1 MTFPFSLV
9 PPPATPLSGLTA
21 EDHLHD
27 SLRRLAGCGSGFYAV
42 HLHLA
47 RAAGSVHGLERVR
60 LALQPLELLASLY
73 DARLFCLSDGHVVLV
88 CNSAVPVD
96 QVDVAISK
104 VRSGFLEGAGN
115 WTWDCTWE
123 GKESPDAD
131 WYDLAQA
138 EDLARLLSL
147 TAAWSAKPSRA
158 VSPAGAPEAPAVR
171 SLNAEDL
178 GAICQRVEQA
188 DLAAVVRQQTALD
201 IRPDAGTVPLF
212 RETYVSMRNL
222 RALVAPGI
230 DMFANGW
237 LFRYLTEILDRRM
250 LEFVASQALGS
261 GPVPISLNLNIAS
274 LDTPGFKRFLDVHN
288 AASSKP
294 IIEIQLVDLLANG
307 ALFAKIRQSLQ
318 AQGHKILID
327 GLTPLT
333 LQVIDVSRLRSDLV
347 KIWWRQ
353 DAPTLF
359 PARRVSGLREVIDR
373 LGRERVILARAESQ
387 QALEWG
393 VEHGICRF
401 QGRLVDRL
409 LGALAGRSA
418 CDPKFEGSVGD
429 VRAARP

>member
-1 MTFPFSLV
+1 M
-9 PPPATPLSGLTA
+9 
-21 EDHLHD
+21 
-27 SLRRLAGCGSGFYAV
+27 
-42 HLHLA
+42 
-47 RAAGSVHGLERVR
+47 HGPERVR
-60 LALQPLELLASLY
+60 LALRPLELLASLY
-73 DARLFCLSDGHVVLV
+73 DAQLFCLSDGHVVLV

-96 QVDVAISK
+96 QVDIAISK
-104 VRSGFLEGAGN
+104 VHSGFLEGAGN
-115 WTWDCTWE
+115 WTWDCTWDCTWE
-123 GKESPDAD
+123 GKQGPDAE

-147 TAAWSAKPSRA
+147 TAAWSAKASRA
-158 VSPAGAPEAPAVR
+158 VSPAGAPEAPAAR

-230 DMFANGW
+230 DMLASGW

-250 LEFVASQALGS
+250 LEFVASQALAS

-274 LDTPGFKRFLDVHN
+274 LETPGFKRFLKVHDT
-288 AASSKP
+288 ASNKP

-307 ALFAKIRQSLQ
+307 AVFAKIGQSLQ

-333 LQVIDVSRLRSDLV
+333 LQVIDVSRLRADLV
-347 KIWWRQ
+347 KIWWRE

-359 PARRVSGLREVIDR
+359 PARPVSGLREVIDR
-373 LGRERVILARAESQ
+373 LGRERVILARAESE

-393 VEHGICRF
+393 VEHGIRRF

-409 LGALAGRSA
+409 LGALAGRNTRDSQS
-418 CDPKFEGSVGD
+418 ERTVGD
-429 VRAARP
+429 DRAIRP